1 MTGGNSALS
10 ANSVLSS
17 KSVLSGSTAEIKKRK
32 QNENKIYR
40 YDTNYAC

>member
-17 KSVLSGSTAEIKKRK
+17 KSVLSGLPAEIKKRK
-32 QNENKIYR
+32 QNKNNI
-40 YDTNYAC
+40 